1 MPARFLN
8 LRRGPASRAILTLKQ
23 LSSPENRIIK
33 EAASLSEKKYRDKL
47 GLFLL
52 EGPNLV
58 REAMQQGGRVR
69 FIFTRAGAAGSETAA
84 LAGEAEAAGLAVYEL
99 TESLFAKVALTQT
112 PQDIAAVAEKRQTE
126 AGGFFEKVKDGCIL
140 VLDRLQDPGNVG
152 TLVRSAEAM
161 GFKGIL
167 AIKGTADLWQPKAVR
182 AAAGSILRLPVLICD
197 DAEQALELLGRAGKT
212 VYTADMDGQ
221 LPCWDA
227 QLAKDAAVV
236 IGNEGSGASEK
247 LKAAA
252 RLLAIP
258 MDGPTE
264 SLNAAA
270 AGSIIMYESMRQRK
284 DGKHIK

>member
-1 MPARFLN
+1 M
-8 LRRGPASRAILTLKQ
+8 KQ
-23 LSSPENRIIK
+23 ISSPENRIVK
-33 EAASLSEKKYRDKL
+33 EAASLAEKKYRDRL
-47 GLFLL
+47 GLFFL

-69 FIFTRAGAAGSETAA
+69 FIFTRAGAASPEITA
-84 LAGEAEAAGLAVYEL
+84 LIDEAEAKGLAVYEL
-99 TESLFAKVALTQT
+99 AESLFAKVTLTQT

-126 AGGFFEKVKDGCIL
+126 AGGFFEEVKDGCVL
-140 VLDRLQDPGNVG
+140 VLDRLQDPGNAG

-182 AAAGSILRLPVLICD
+182 AAAGSLLRLPLLLCE
-197 DAEQALELLGRAGKT
+197 DAEQALELLRRAGKT

-236 IGNEGSGASEK
+236 IGNEGSGASSE

-252 RLLAIP
+252 QLLSIP
-258 MDGPTE
+258 MDGNAE
-264 SLNAAA
+264 SLNAAV

-284 DGKHIK
+284 DGNHIK